1 MRISFFRF
9 TKISWKLTLAYALI
23 FSLVLVFLNA
33 AILYGV
39 KFYLLQQSI
48 SQVDT
53 SSVTTEK
60 WIIGTPKEQT
70 DLTDPELLNE
80 AQSDSEIEV
89 RIADASGKLVNSSG
103 NSKSIISLTSHL
115 GETRKLEIGV
125 EHLIVK
131 NTCVTADGKTI
142 AYLQV
147 VRNMKKEYTFID
159 LLFIL
164 MAAADFAGI
173 LLSVVSGYLISRRIL
188 KPIDKIT
195 TAAKSISVTDLNS
208 RLDTG
213 GADDELTRLAVTFN
227 DMIDRLRQSF
237 ELQNKFV
244 SDASHELRTPISV
257 IKGYI
262 NLIDRWGKED
272 KSVLQESIDAIKN
285 ETAGMTELIEKLL
298 FLARGDSGVLKL
310 HKETVE
316 IDDLIREIIRECELI
331 APEHNLTYELNEKS
345 VINADRKM
353 IKQLLRALL
362 DNSIKFTPI
371 NGNIRISAG
380 TEQDKATITV
390 SDSGIGIPPAEID
403 NIFQRFYRVDKSR
416 TQETGGSGIGLAIV
430 KWIVDAHG
438 GSICAES
445 IPGKGTSITVKLP
458 QNYVLE

>member
-9 TKISWKLTLAYALI
+9 TKISWKLTLVYSLI
-23 FSLVLVFLNA
+23 FSLVLIFLSA

-39 KFYLLQQSI
+39 KFYLVQQSI
-48 SQVDT
+48 NQVDT
-53 SSVTTEK
+53 SSGTTEK
-60 WIIGTPKEQT
+60 WIIGTPGEQT

-89 RIADASGKLVNSSG
+89 HIADASGRLVNSSD
-103 NSKSIISLTSHL
+103 NKKNIINFTLHL
-115 GETRKLEIGV
+115 GETRKLEING

-131 NTCVTADGKTI
+131 NTCVSTDGKTI
-142 AYLQV
+142 AYLQIT
-147 VRNMKKEYTFID
+147 RNMKKEYTFID

-164 MAAADFAGI
+164 MAAADFVGI
-173 LLSVVSGYLISRRIL
+173 LLSIVAGYLISRRIL

-195 TAAKSISVTDLNS
+195 TAAKNISVTDLNS

-272 KSVLQESIDAIKN
+272 RGVLQESIDAIKN

-310 HKETVE
+310 QKEKVE
-316 IDDLIREIIRECELI
+316 LDDLIREIIRECELI
-331 APEHNLTYELNEKS
+331 APEHNLLYELNEKT
-345 VINADRKM
+345 VVNADRKM
-353 IKQLLRALL
+353 VKQLLRALI
-362 DNSIKFTPI
+362 DNSIKFTPLHGDI
-371 NGNIRISAG
+371 CISVG
-380 TEQDKATITV
+380 TEQDKAKITV
-390 SDSGIGIPPAEID
+390 SDSGIGIPPDEID

-416 TQETGGSGIGLAIV
+416 AQETGGSGIGLAVV

-438 GSICAES
+438 GSICAAS
-445 IPGKGTSITVKLP
+445 VPGKGTSITVNLP
-458 QNYVLE
+458 QS